1 MSVAEQSRAPEP
13 RVGGVSGRGR
23 PAVIQGGMG
32 VGVSGWPLARAV
44 ARTGQLGVVSGVAL
58 DATLARRLQL
68 GDPGGHLRR
77 ALAHFPG
84 PAAAERIVARY
95 FVPGGLDPAQPFRP
109 VPRLGLRP
117 SQARTEL
124 TVAANFAEVFL
135 AKEGHDGTVGINYLE
150 KIQLATPAA
159 VYGAML
165 GGVDYVLMGAGIP
178 AGIPALLNAFAAHAP
193 AQLPVTVA
201 GGTGDQHLTSLDP
214 ASFDPA
220 SFDGASLTSAPPA
233 GRPEFLAIISSA
245 VLAGYLCRT
254 EASRPD
260 GFVLETPVAGG
271 HSAPPRGRLRLDD
284 AGEPVYGPRD
294 AIDLDQVATHGLPFW
309 LAGGYST
316 PQQVAAAR
324 SAGAAGIQAG
334 TPFAL
339 CRESGLDA
347 GLKRRL
353 LEQAAAGTLTVRN
366 SAHASPAGFPF
377 KTAELAGTLTDADVY
392 AARPRLCDL
401 GYLRTPYQRADGGV
415 GYRCPAEPAEAYARK
430 GGLAEDA
437 HDRRCLCN
445 ALLATIGLGQ
455 RRAGGWT
462 EPPLVT
468 LGQDHRCLDDLLHR
482 YGHDYSAADVVGY
495 LLGDLGD
502 LGDLGG

>member
-1 MSVAEQSRAPEP
+1 MAVAEQSRAPGQ
-13 RVGGVSGRGR
+13 RAGGMGADGMGGRGR

-84 PAAAERIVARY
+84 RAAAERIVARY
-95 FVPGGLDPAQPFRP
+95 FVPGGLDQAQPFRP

-124 TVAANFAEVFL
+124 IVAANFAEVFL

-159 VYGAML
+159 IYGAML
-165 GGVDYVLMGAGIP
+165 GGVNYVLMGAGIP

-201 GGTGDQHLTSLDP
+201 GGTGDHHVVGLDP
-214 ASFDPA
+214 ASLTGSPPA
-220 SFDGASLTSAPPA
+220 S
-233 GRPEFLAIISSA
+233 RPEFLAIISSA

-294 AIDLDQVATHGLPFW
+294 AIDQDQVAAHGLPFW

-339 CRESGLDA
+339 CRESGLDPR
-347 GLKRRL
+347 LKRRL
-353 LEQAAAGTLTVRN
+353 QEQAAAGTLTVRN

-377 KTAELAGTLTDADVY
+377 KTAELAGTLTDPDVY

-415 GYRCPAEPAEAYARK
+415 GYRCPAEPAEEYARK
-430 GGLAEDA
+430 GGLAEDPD
-437 HDRRCLCN
+437 DRRCLCN

-468 LGQDHRCLDDLLHR
+468 LGQDLRCLPELLHR
-482 YGHDYSAADVVGY
+482 YGRDYSAADVVRY
-495 LLGDLGD
+495 LLDGLDG
-502 LGDLGG
+502 

>member
-1 MSVAEQSRAPEP
+1 MSVAEQSRAPES
-13 RVGGVSGRGR
+13 RVSGVGGRGR
-23 PAVIQGGMG
+23 AAVIQGGMG

-84 PAAAERIVARY
+84 HAAADRIVARY

-124 TVAANFAEVFL
+124 IVAANFAEVFL
-135 AKEGHDGTVGINYLE
+135 AREGHDGTVGINYLE

-159 VYGAML
+159 IYGAML

-201 GGTGDQHLTSLDP
+201 GGTGDHHLITFDPADFDP

-220 SFDGASLTSAPPA
+220 TFDGAPPVT
-233 GRPEFLAIISSA
+233 RPQFLAIISSA
-245 VLAGYLCRT
+245 VLAGYLCRS

-260 GFVLETPVAGG
+260 GFVLESPVAGG

-294 AIDLDQVATHGLPFW
+294 AIDQDQVATHGLPFW

-316 PQQVAAAR
+316 PQQVAEAR

-347 GLKRRL
+347 GLKRRML
-353 LEQAAAGTLTVRN
+353 AAAADGTLTVRN

-415 GYRCPAEPAEAYARK
+415 GYRCPAEPADQYTRK
-430 GGLAEDA
+430 GGAAPDA

-455 RRAGGWT
+455 RRPGGWT
-462 EPPLVT
+462 EPALVT
-468 LGQDHRCLDDLLHR
+468 LGQDLRCLPDLLHR
-482 YGHDYSAADVVGY
+482 YGQNYSAANVVSY
-495 LLGDLGD
+495 LLGISASPRAHG
-502 LGDLGG
+502 

>member
-1 MSVAEQSRAPEP
+1 MSVAEQSRAPGARAGVLGGP
-13 RVGGVSGRGR
+13 RR

-32 VGVSGWPLARAV
+32 VGVSSWQLARAV

-84 PAAAERIVARY
+84 RAAAERIVARY
-95 FVPGGLDPAQPFRP
+95 FVPGGIGPARPFRP

-117 SQARTEL
+117 SPARTEL
-124 TVAANFAEVFL
+124 IAAANFAEVFL
-135 AKEGHDGTVGINYLE
+135 AREGHDGMVGINYLE

-159 VYGAML
+159 IYGAML
-165 GGVDYVLMGAGIP
+165 GGVDYILMGAGIP
-178 AGIPALLNAFAAHAP
+178 AGIPALLNAFADHSP

-201 GGTGDQHLTSLDP
+201 GGSGALASLDP
-214 ASFDPA
+214 ASLGWA
-220 SFDGASLTSAPPA
+220 SSPP

-284 AGEPVYGPRD
+284 SGEPVYGPRD
-294 AIDLDQVATHGLPFW
+294 AIDLAQVAAHGLPFW

-316 PQQVAAAR
+316 PRQVAAAR
-324 SAGAAGIQAG
+324 SAGAAGVQAG

-347 GLKRRL
+347 ALKRRL
-353 LEQAAAGTLTVRN
+353 LEAATAGTLAVRN
-366 SAHASPAGFPF
+366 SAQASPAGFPF
-377 KTAELAGTLTDADVY
+377 KTAELAGTLTDPEVY

-401 GYLRTPYQRADGGV
+401 GYLRTPYQRADGSV
-415 GYRCPAEPAEAYARK
+415 GYRCPAEPADQYVRK
-430 GGLAEDA
+430 GGLAQDA
-437 HDRRCLCN
+437 QDRRCLCN

-455 RRAGGWT
+455 RRPGGWT

-468 LGQDHRCLDDLLHR
+468 LGQDLRCLPELLHR
-482 YGHDYSAADVVGY
+482 YGHTYSAADVVRY
-495 LLGDLGD
+495 LLGAGRTSAE
-502 LGDLGG
+502 GPAPRTSTEGQH

>member
-1 MSVAEQSRAPEP
+1 MSVAEHTRAPRP
-13 RVGGVSGRGR
+13 RVGSPDGGGR

-84 PAAAERIVARY
+84 RAAAERIVARY

-124 TVAANFAEVFL
+124 IVAANFAEVFL
-135 AKEGHDGTVGINYLE
+135 AREGHDGTVGINYLE

-159 VYGAML
+159 IYGAML
-165 GGVDYVLMGAGIP
+165 AGVDYVLMGAGIP
-178 AGIPALLNAFAAHAP
+178 AGIPALLNAFAAHEP
-193 AQLPVTVA
+193 AHLPVTVA
-201 GGTGDQHLTSLDP
+201 GGTGAQVSLDP

-220 SFDGASLTSAPPA
+220 SFDGANFDGANFDGASGTGSPPA
-233 GRPEFLAIISSA
+233 TRPVFLAIISSA

-271 HSAPPRGRLRLDD
+271 HSAPPRGRLRLDE

-294 AIDLDQVATHGLPFW
+294 TIDLDQVAAHGLPFW

-316 PQQVAAAR
+316 PQRVAAAR

-334 TPFAL
+334 TAFAL

-347 GLKRRL
+347 RLKGRL
-353 LEQAAAGTLTVRN
+353 LAAAAAGTLTVRN

-377 KTAELAGTLTDADVY
+377 KTAELAGTLTDPDVY

-401 GYLRTPYQRADGGV
+401 GYLRTPYQRAGGGV
-415 GYRCPAEPAEAYARK
+415 GYRCPAEPAEAYTRK

-437 HDRRCLCN
+437 GERRCLCN
-445 ALLATIGLGQ
+445 ALLASIGLGQ
-455 RRAGGWT
+455 RRPGGWT

-468 LGQDHRCLDDLLHR
+468 LGQDHRCLADLLDR
-482 YGHDYSAADVVGY
+482 YGRDYSAADVVRY
-495 LLGDLGD
+495 LLDG
-502 LGDLGG
+502 